1 METESDFMTEP
12 TTPQA
17 SLSCRN
23 LEKYL
28 GNEEN
33 LVHVLKKV
41 SLEVFPGRAYS
52 IVGPSGCGKST
63 LLYLLGLLDRPH
75 GGEIEIGGIL
85 TANLNDDEMTEL
97 RNNLLGFVFQFH
109 FLIKE
114 FTALENI
121 MLPMKRCG
129 KLTEKEMRALGTH
142 LLNEVGMA
150 SKANRRANHLSGGE
164 QQRVAIARALA
175 NQPRVLLAD
184 EPTGNLDTINS
195 HRVFDLLLRIVHE
208 ENLTLLVVTHNPQVA
223 EASDVILE
231 MRDGEFTARTEK
243 DRGAPPVLHTH

>member
-1 METESDFMTEP
+1 METEIPFMTES
-12 TTPQA
+12 TLPQA

-41 SLEVFPGRAYS
+41 SLDVFPGKAYS

-75 GGEIEIGGIL
+75 AGEIEIGGIL
-85 TANLNDDEMTEL
+85 TSNLNDDEMTEL

-114 FTALENI
+114 FTALENV
-121 MLPMKRCG
+121 MLPMKRCV
-129 KLTEKEMRALGTH
+129 GT
-142 LLNEVGMA
+142 A
-150 SKANRRANHLSGGE
+150 ISRSTSSQWTRPTRRTRS
-164 QQRVAIARALA
+164 
-175 NQPRVLLAD
+175 
-184 EPTGNLDTINS
+184 
-195 HRVFDLLLRIVHE
+195 
-208 ENLTLLVVTHNPQVA
+208 
-223 EASDVILE
+223 
-231 MRDGEFTARTEK
+231 
-243 DRGAPPVLHTH
+243 